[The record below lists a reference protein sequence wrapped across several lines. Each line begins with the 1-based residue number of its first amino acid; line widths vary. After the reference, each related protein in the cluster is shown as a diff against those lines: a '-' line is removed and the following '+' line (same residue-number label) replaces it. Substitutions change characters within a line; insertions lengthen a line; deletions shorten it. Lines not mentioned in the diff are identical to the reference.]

1 METLLDNFRTIY
13 QYDQHDQC
21 QSMAR
26 TCDELRYLILFLHQ
40 IILSSKNES
49 RSSANDLDTPFNNLI
64 DQLAN
69 DMTYTNRYQSSSQ
82 IVSSAG
88 RGTARLMT
96 STGNSPLPSFSCR
109 QINPVITTTSSKVRF
124 YSP

>member
-1 METLLDNFRTIY
+1 MLDNFRTIY
-13 QYDQHDQC
+13 QYDHHDQC

-26 TCDELRYLILFLHQ
+26 TCDELRHLILFLHQ

-49 RSSANDLDTPFNNLI
+49 RSTPNDLDTPFSNLT

-69 DMTYTNRYQSSSQ
+69 DMTYANRYQPSSQ

-88 RGTARLMT
+88 RGTSRLMT
-96 STGNSPLPSFSCR
+96 STGNSALPSFSCR
-109 QINPVITTTSSKVRF
+109 QINPIITTTSKVQF
-124 YSP
+124 YLP